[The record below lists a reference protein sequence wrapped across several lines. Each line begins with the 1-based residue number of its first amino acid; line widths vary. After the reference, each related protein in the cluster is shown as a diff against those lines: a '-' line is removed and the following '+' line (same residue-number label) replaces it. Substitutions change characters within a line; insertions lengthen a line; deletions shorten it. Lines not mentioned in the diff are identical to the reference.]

1 MNDNRKSMGT
11 LKDGVLI
18 SVILQ
23 EFVAKIPWRSNIV
36 LMDKLPDEQT
46 RLWYARWL
54 IEDGWSSN
62 VLDTMIATRLIE
74 RQGKI
79 SIAGKHQT

>member
-1 MNDNRKSMGT
+1 
-11 LKDGVLI
+11 
-18 SVILQ
+18 
-23 EFVAKIPWRSNIV
+23 
-36 LMDKLPDEQT
+36 MDKFPDEQT
-46 RLWYARWL
+46 WLWYARWL

-62 VLDTMIATRLIE
+62 VLEAMIATRLIE